1 MSTNFFSAI
10 NQSSIVRLLKLMHGQ
25 RRLQMTLSVCF
36 GLLFAVT
43 TLIPPLLIRRLIIW
57 LTDGGGTLQSV
68 LGIVGILAIVYLVR
82 GISRYNYGRYSH
94 VVAYKMLD
102 DLLVQVYRHLQNLS
116 HKFYN
121 KQRTGSLIARSIS
134 DIEAIEDFVAHG
146 IPEMVLALVVP
157 IAMLAVLF
165 TIQPWLTLLVILP
178 LPIAGFIIY
187 RLMRRTRTLWRKV
200 RSGLADL
207 VAQVQDSFAG
217 ITEIKAFG
225 REQSQ
230 AGLITGHSAQY
241 RDASIAA
248 NSVSLLPAGIVEFTG
263 GLGLILAV
271 WFGGNFALQ
280 GQMSVADLFIF
291 VAYLGHIY
299 QPFLKLADISDVLHK
314 AASSCERVFE
324 LLDVKPDIVNP
335 ANALQPDKMA
345 WGVAL
350 ENVTFSYRDDSQ
362 DNYGVERI
370 LKDVSFTIPE
380 GQMVAL
386 VGATGAGKTTINRLI
401 PRFYDPQQGVVRVGD
416 HDVRSLDLNFL
427 RDHIAIVLQDVFLFH
442 GTVRQN
448 ILFGRPDAGEAEM
461 IAAAK
466 AANADEFID
475 QLPEGYDT
483 IIGERGV
490 RLSGG
495 QKQRLSIAR
504 ALLKDAPIL
513 ILDEATSSVDVH
525 TEALIQEAFARLTHH
540 RTTLVIAHRLSTIRH
555 ADMIIVLDEGRIVES
570 GSHHELLTQ
579 NGQYAKLVKAQEVAS
594 SWQLGVQHSPY
605 LGNGHGMNV
614 HQNGD
619 QHISQN
625 GKEKQHRKVLVEAA

>member
-1 MSTNFFSAI
+1 MSGIKNSPV
-10 NQSSIVRLLKLMHGQ
+10 VRLLQLMHGE
-25 RRLQMTLSVCF
+25 RRLQMTLSVFF
-36 GLLFAVT
+36 GLLFAIT
-43 TLIPPLLIRRLIIW
+43 TLIPPLLVRQLIVW
-57 LTDGGGTLQSV
+57 LTEGGGTLQSILIMV
-68 LGIVGILAIVYLVR
+68 AGLGVIYVVR

-102 DLLVQVYRHLQNLS
+102 DLLVRVYRHLQNLS

-121 KQRTGSLIARSIS
+121 RQRTGSLIARSIS
-134 DIEAIEDFVAHG
+134 DIEAIEDFIAHG

-165 TIQPWLTLLVILP
+165 FIQPWLTLLVLLP
-178 LPIAGFIIY
+178 LPIAGFIVY
-187 RLMRRTRTLWRKV
+187 RLMRHTRTMWRRV

-230 AGLITGHSAQY
+230 AGLIREHSARY

-248 NSVSLLPAGIVEFTG
+248 NSVSLAPAGIVEFTSG
-263 GLGLILAV
+263 VGLILAV

-291 VAYLGHIY
+291 VAYLSHIY

-324 LLDVKPDIVNP
+324 LLDEPTEIVNP
-335 ANALQPDKMA
+335 PNAQKPAQMS

-350 ENVTFSYRDDSQ
+350 ENVTFSYK
-362 DNYGVERI
+362 DNHGQNNGASEPIERV
-370 LKDVSFTIPE
+370 LKEVSFTIPE

-386 VGATGAGKTTINRLI
+386 VGATGAGKSTINRLI
-401 PRFYDPQQGVVRVGD
+401 PRFYDPQQGSVQVGG
-416 HDVRSLDLNFL
+416 HDVRTLDLDFL

-442 GTVRQN
+442 GTVGQN
-448 ILFGRPDAGEAEM
+448 ILFGRPDATEAEM
-461 IAAAK
+461 VAAAQ
-466 AANADEFID
+466 AANAHEFID
-475 QLPEGYDT
+475 QLPDGYDT

-555 ADMIIVLDEGRIVES
+555 ADKIIVLDDGEIVES
-570 GSHHELLTQ
+570 GSHHKLLTR
-579 NGQYAKLVKAQEVAS
+579 NGHYAKLVQAQEVAS
-594 SWQLGVQHSPY
+594 HWQIGT
-605 LGNGHGMNV
+605 NGQQPPFMN
-614 HQNGD
+614 G
-619 QHISQN
+619 N
-625 GKEKQHRKVLVEAA
+625 GKEKHHLPQKQPVSAYAAD